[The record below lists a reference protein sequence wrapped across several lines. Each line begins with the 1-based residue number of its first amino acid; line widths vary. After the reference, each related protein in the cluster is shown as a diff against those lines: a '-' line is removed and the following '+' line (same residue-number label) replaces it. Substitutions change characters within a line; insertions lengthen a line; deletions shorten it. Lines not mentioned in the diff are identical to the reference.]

1 MHFYVVVA
9 PPFSDLGHSKAWV
22 VESQRCLPR
31 SEPSLR
37 GRDEDL
43 TLGRGTI
50 NCDVERNTKI
60 QLHLAGLADFE
71 SQHERHK

>member
-9 PPFSDLGHSKAWV
+9 PPFSDLGNSKAWV
-22 VESQRCLPR
+22 VESRRCLPR
-31 SEPSLR
+31 TEPSLR

-43 TLGRGTI
+43 TLGRGTVI
-50 NCDVERNTKI
+50 YDVERNTKI
-60 QLHLAGLADFE
+60 QLHLASLADSE